1 MCFTVILNKISRST
15 SNITVTHCNNSPAY
29 CISRSIST
37 TAADH
42 HPATGPGDQRHNHT
56 ASGPPPDSHPHTHR
70 GPSYPHTGG
79 KSWTD
84 HTNTTSH
91 TSTASQTVPG
101 QSGVDPRGTVS
112 GHWSATEV
120 PVSANSAKVR
130 NISLHVY
137 ASLHHNRKSLKNL
150 PVQGVFMI
158 LSHRFLSME

>member
-101 QSGVDPRGTVS
+101 QSGVDPWGTVS

-137 ASLHHNRKSLKNL
+137 ASLHHNRKSLKKSACTGSVYDSF
-150 PVQGVFMI
+150 P
-158 LSHRFLSME
+158 